1 MLDNYVGYDSGNK
14 YEFVYDFENNKIT
27 IYSDID
33 MKHDGMNFLELIMI
47 LTKMNLNNIFEIPGL

>member
-14 YEFVYDFENNKIT
+14 YEFFYDFENNKIT